1 MTETDSGGYEAEAR
15 GATGVI
21 ADGQTAQAVFSNH
34 KDKPAE
40 SEPSDDTSVPEPS
53 DVSDS
58 SSVSSEAPGRF
69 GVLRREQYALH
80 RRCADDGCVHGAAA
94 ALRMRGRADG
104 AQKRPRRISVML
116 CRPYSDASAVE
127 SAA

>member
-58 SSVSSEAPGRF
+58 FSVSSEAPG
-69 GVLRREQYALH
+69 VSE
-80 RRCADDGCVHGAAA
+80 
-94 ALRMRGRADG
+94 
-104 AQKRPRRISVML
+104 S
-116 CRPYSDASAVE
+116 SDASGTPSTGDARTTGVYTALLLCGCAAVLTVRRKGCGE
-127 SAA
+127 